1 MPVQRCANAIY
12 PGGRT
17 LVAFGRNSEGSVQ
30 LKPVLI
36 GNHQFWVHKNGF
48 AIKKNDFKVVK
59 NPFEVQKKPL

>member
-1 MPVQRCANAIY
+1 M
-12 PGGRT
+12 
-17 LVAFGRNSEGSVQ
+17 VAFGRNSEGSVQ

-59 NPFEVQKKPL
+59 NPFEVQKSRFKVRKIGLEIEQNPV